1 MAGSQFASFTCS
13 FKAEDGEE
21 SGSGIIVQ
29 IGRED
34 LKQLLQEPSCLKKKV
49 GDKLSAGE
57 PCYALITA
65 HSSVYAPDAPDINI
79 PAVERLAG
87 RRIVVGNPDNQ
98 FEIPIEKC
106 VAVSCCGKDSIM
118 RLTGEKNV
126 FTLMPHSRKCHIG
139 FDFLILFLSAEVV
152 NKKKPPEFPDPPKL
166 SLAQCQEF
174 PTTSPRKATVYLRGG
189 ENVEVSLILNQPEPA
204 PQIHRLRDEI
214 RSFNAKRSIPYK
226 QEPQTSQIGAPVVI
240 CTERGSYL
248 FGINAGTEVTTLYSI
263 FKLLKGNLLL
273 HHAIYLLLLCIV
285 QHVYIHT

>member
-34 LKQLLQEPSCLKKKV
+34 LKQLLQELSCLKKKV

-65 HSSVYAPDAPDINI
+65 HSSVYASDAPDI

-106 VAVSCCGKDSIM
+106 VAVSFAGRTALSIM
-118 RLTGEKNV
+118 YVHTEKSVLYICNNN
-126 FTLMPHSRKCHIG
+126 TTMPTHNTCTHIRVDG
-139 FDFLILFLSAEVV
+139 VAA
-152 NKKKPPEFPDPPKL
+152 NT
-166 SLAQCQEF
+166 Q
-174 PTTSPRKATVYLRGG
+174 
-189 ENVEVSLILNQPEPA
+189 
-204 PQIHRLRDEI
+204 
-214 RSFNAKRSIPYK
+214 
-226 QEPQTSQIGAPVVI
+226 QTRP
-240 CTERGSYL
+240 
-248 FGINAGTEVTTLYSI
+248 
-263 FKLLKGNLLL
+263 
-273 HHAIYLLLLCIV
+273 
-285 QHVYIHT
+285 